1 MDLVSTASLRSSPR
15 DVPLQF
21 ETMDHALMAGF
32 THSMWYDTLT
42 VIVLLLFA
50 WRGASRGAIWQLAV
64 VGSVVLCS
72 ALAGQ
77 FVPQIERHLPLQD
90 PFRNW
95 AAIGLL
101 YLALSL
107 VTFLL
112 ARYLRLKMEEKR
124 FEEYDRHWGAILGII
139 KGIGL
144 SLLVSSFAVALVP
157 DARPAIRSSHSGQ
170 AARRALD
177 LFGPMLPSKVTT
189 GLQNAFDNETESKPE
204 TSLDIP
210 FKLSL

>member
-1 MDLVSTASLRSSPR
+1 
-15 DVPLQF
+15 
-21 ETMDHALMAGF
+21 MAGI

-42 VIVLLLFA
+42 AVVLLLFA

-72 ALAGQ
+72 VLAGQ
-77 FVPQIERHLPLQD
+77 FVPQIEEHLPLRD

-101 YLALSL
+101 YLVLSL
-107 VTFLL
+107 ITFLL

-144 SLLVSSFAVALVP
+144 SLLVSSSAVVLVP

-170 AARRALD
+170 VARRALD
-177 LFGPMLPSKVTT
+177 LFGPVLPSKLTA
-189 GLQNAFDNETESKPE
+189 GLRSAFDDETESEPE
-204 TSLDIP
+204 TPLDMP